1 MKVVAFITEVGV
13 VDRIIDHLKLGFVA
27 AKPPPSRV
35 FTEVALTRPPRPDSE
50 ASCRTT
56 KRREGLRNAALMA
69 AEERAEY
76 FYDLIIRREWESIVP
91 DSEAS
96 WRTAKRCFQPVR
108 EDVPSPYAFRAS
120 FFVYFAGIDIADRQ
134 EVYSRRGQTGRFIG
148 RGENSWCT
156 EKSKFLSISAPGVR
170 TERRIR
176 GLAERSG
183 PR

>member
-1 MKVVAFITEVGV
+1 MKVIAFITDFQA
-13 VDRIIDHLKLGFVA
+13 VDCIINHLKLVLVA
-27 AKPPPSRV
+27 EKPPPSRV
-35 FTEVALTRPPRPDSE
+35 LTEVALTRPP
-50 ASCRTT
+50 
-56 KRREGLRNAALMA
+56 REGLRNAALMA

-76 FYDLIIRREWESIVP
+76 FYDLIIRREWESIV
-91 DSEAS
+91 
-96 WRTAKRCFQPVR
+96 FQPVR

>member
-35 FTEVALTRPPRPDSE
+35 FTEVALTRPP
-50 ASCRTT
+50 
-56 KRREGLRNAALMA
+56 REGLRNAALMA